1 MSKQKT
7 ITMKKKSGVQVLSP
21 DGITIEF
28 GSFYYENMKDAKKAF
43 ERWKSRFEQQGY
55 YSSNDYGRI
64 PLNELEKYCQFK
76 TV

>member
-1 MSKQKT
+1 
-7 ITMKKKSGVQVLSP
+7 
-21 DGITIEF
+21 
-28 GSFYYENMKDAKKAF
+28 MKDAKKAF